1 MSGLTFRTSTGS
13 LFMLFGQINSGRFS
27 DSPGRS
33 KILSRFLTS
42 SIRSLAAFE
51 SSRRS
56 FRSMSLKGSLKDIEE
71 DLGVIVR
78 RGLPS
83 ADVRPERAGVG
94 VTDREDWCWS
104 KSAAAK
110 ISAEAMTRRS
120 EDVYI
125 CSKTGKLG
133 GHICLPQARKRT
145 LTLLRTSLSA
155 RLFSTDARSSR
166 KWSNTHS

>member
-1 MSGLTFRTSTGS
+1 MGGLTFRTSTGS

-33 KILSRFLTS
+33 KILSRFFTS

-56 FRSMSLKGSLKDIEE
+56 LRTISLKGSLNDNED
-71 DLGVIVR
+71 DLGVMV
-78 RGLPS
+78 GPGPPS
-83 ADVRPERAGVG
+83 VDVRPERVGVG
-94 VTDREDWCWS
+94 LAEREDWCWS
-104 KSAAAK
+104 KSAVAK

-125 CSKTGKLG
+125 
-133 GHICLPQARKRT
+133 
-145 LTLLRTSLSA
+145 
-155 RLFSTDARSSR
+155 
-166 KWSNTHS
+166 